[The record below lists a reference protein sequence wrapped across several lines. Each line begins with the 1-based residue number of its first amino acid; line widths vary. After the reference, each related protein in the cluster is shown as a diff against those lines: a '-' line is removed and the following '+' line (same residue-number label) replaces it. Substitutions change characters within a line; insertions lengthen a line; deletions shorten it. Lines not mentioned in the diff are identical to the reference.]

1 LIPIFSGFDAFPI
14 VGAYVTKFCV
24 SEHALPDL
32 ILFLRVAFKNI
43 ASFGGHHYNDTVSNA
58 RETVS
63 SERGWKGYS

>member
-1 LIPIFSGFDAFPI
+1 
-14 VGAYVTKFCV
+14 
-24 SEHALPDL
+24 L